1 MSVQAE
7 TEQSAETAIQP
18 QGSHHW
24 VMTLEIPG
32 RLTSTR
38 SATFTPPQS
47 WTRMDA
53 FVAIKKELARSNP
66 ELAHANVM
74 FFALESNQL

>member
-1 MSVQAE
+1 MSAQ
-7 TEQSAETAIQP
+7 TEKSTETAVQP

-32 RLTSTR
+32 RLTSTQ
-38 SATFTPPQS
+38 SNTFTPPQG

-53 FVAIKKELARSNP
+53 FTAIKNELARSNP
-66 ELAHANVM
+66 DLAHANVT
-74 FFALESNQL
+74 FFALEPNQI